1 MVRQLPS
8 LNALRAFE
16 AAARHLSFTKAGE
29 ELFVTQAAIS
39 HQVKA
44 LEDYLGLQL
53 FRRLNRRL
61 LLTDAGQAY
70 LSPLTAA
77 LDQIAAATARLSHP
91 KSSSALRVSV
101 LASMAAKWLL
111 PRLSRFR
118 GRHPEIDILISASAS
133 RTDFNSDDVD
143 VAIRYG
149 PGRAYSGLEIIPM
162 MGDRVFPVCSPKFLT
177 EGPAMLRPQD
187 LANHTLLHDETV
199 EGEIQHWG
207 RWLAHAGVTGIDTSR
222 GPGFS
227 DSNLALDAAAAGQG
241 VALTRWSLAA
251 IDLAAGRLIIPF
263 GPIVDTD
270 FSYFVVYPK
279 AKADL
284 PKVQAFADWLLEEV
298 AADDGTIEPTISS
311 GIRRINSL

>member
-1 MVRQLPS
+1 MARHLPS
-8 LNALRAFE
+8 LNAVRAFE

-29 ELFVTQAAIS
+29 ELHVTQAAIS
-39 HQVKA
+39 HQVKS
-44 LEDYLGLQL
+44 LEDQLGLLL

-70 LSPLTAA
+70 LSPLTGA
-77 LDQIAAATARLSHP
+77 LDQIAVATSRLSQTP
-91 KSSSALRVSV
+91 STPALRVSV

-118 GRHPEIDILISASAS
+118 SLHPEIDVLISASAG
-133 RTDFNSDDVD
+133 RTEFDNDDVD

-149 PGRAYSGLEIIPM
+149 PGRAYPGLEIIPM
-162 MGDRVFPVCSPKFLT
+162 MGDRVFPVCSPTLLT
-177 EGPAMLRPQD
+177 SGAALRRPQD
-187 LANHTLLHDETV
+187 LANHTLLHDQTV

-207 RWLAHAGVTGIDTSR
+207 RWLIRAGVGGIDTSR

-251 IDLAAGRLIIPF
+251 IDLAAGRLVVPF
-263 GPIVDTD
+263 GPVIDTD
-270 FSYFVVYPK
+270 FSYFIVYPK

-284 PKVQAFADWLLEEV
+284 PKVLAFANWLLEEV
-298 AADDGTIEPTISS
+298 GAEDDTAELSVLSP
-311 GIRRINSL
+311 R